1 MIYRHKNQP
10 SVYDSS
16 YHRRSIAES
25 IISSEKRRL
34 GYLLFSKKR
43 KTQKIEK
50 RLRTVVYNLL
60 VIVKLRAS
68 EILNEPLLLP
78 N

>member
-1 MIYRHKNQP
+1 
-10 SVYDSS
+10 
-16 YHRRSIAES
+16 
-25 IISSEKRRL
+25 
-34 GYLLFSKKR
+34 LFSKKR
-43 KTQKIEK
+43 KTQKIEQ

-68 EILNEPLLLP
+68 EILNESLLLP